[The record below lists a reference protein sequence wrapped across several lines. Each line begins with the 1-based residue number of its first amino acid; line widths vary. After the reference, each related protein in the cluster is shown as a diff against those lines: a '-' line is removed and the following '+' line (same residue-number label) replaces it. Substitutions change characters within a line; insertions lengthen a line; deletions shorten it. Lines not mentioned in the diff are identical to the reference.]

1 MGPVLT
7 HSAHAETLQE
17 SLLRLGETS
26 RIGGAVVPPCRPQS
40 LGDPEFRRTHGLR
53 YAYAGGSM
61 ANGIASLKMVEAL
74 AREGMLGFFGAAG
87 LQPDYIEKAIDQ
99 AQGSLEGLS
108 YGFNIINSPNEP
120 NLEAAVVDLYL
131 RRGVRLIEASA
142 YLDLSLPLVR
152 YRVKGLSR
160 RPSGEVVSSNHV
172 VAKISRVEVATRF
185 MSPAPE
191 SLLRE
196 LVSRGDIS
204 PETARMAEALP
215 MADDVTAEADSGGH
229 TDNRPAITLLPT
241 IIALRDRLQEKYR
254 FAQPV
259 RVGAAGGIATP
270 ASASAAFAMGAAYVM
285 TGSVNQACQESGT
298 SDEVRLMLA
307 QAGQADVAMAPAADM
322 FEMGVK
328 VQVLKRGTMFAMRA
342 GKLYDLYKA
351 HESLEAIPAAQRTA
365 LERDYFRA
373 PCDDIWR
380 QTREYFLKR
389 DPAQAERGERDP
401 KHKMALVFRWYLGQ
415 ASRWANAGEPTR
427 QVDYQVWCGPAM
439 GAFNEWARGSSL
451 ENPMERRAA
460 VIGLNLLAG
469 AAYLTRVHSLRCQGV
484 AVAPAMAAFA
494 PRGIEDLRKLLD

>member
-1 MGPVLT
+1 M
-7 HSAHAETLQE
+7 
-17 SLLRLGETS
+17 RLGETS
-26 RIGGAVVPPCRPQS
+26 RIGEAVVPPCRPRD
-40 LGDPEFRRTHGLR
+40 LGDPEFRRCHGLK

-61 ANGIASLKMVEAL
+61 ANGISSLPMVEAL
-74 AREGMLGFFGAAG
+74 AREGLLGFFGAAG
-87 LQPDYIEKAIDQ
+87 LLPEYLEKAIDQ
-99 AQGSLEGLS
+99 AQSSMDGLP

-120 NLEAAVVDLYL
+120 NLEAAVLDLYL

-152 YRVKGLSR
+152 YRVKALYR
-160 RPSGEVVSSNHV
+160 KPSGEVASRNRI
-172 VAKISRVEVATRF
+172 VAKVSRVEVATRF
-185 MSPAPE
+185 MSPPPE
-191 SLLRE
+191 ALLRE
-196 LVSRGDIS
+196 LVGSGEIS
-204 PETARMAEALP
+204 QEAARMAEALP

-241 IIALRDRLQEKYR
+241 LIALRDRLQEKHR

-270 ASASAAFAMGAAYVM
+270 ASAAAAFAMGAAYVM
-285 TGSVNQACQESGT
+285 TGSVNQACSESGT
-298 SDEVRLMLA
+298 SDVVRQMLA
-307 QAGQADVAMAPAADM
+307 AAGQADVAMAPAADM

-328 VQVLKRGTMFAMRA
+328 VQVLKRGTLFAMRA
-342 GKLYDLYKA
+342 GKLYDLYKT
-351 HESLEAIPAAQRTA
+351 HEGLDSIPPAARAA

-373 PCDDIWR
+373 PCEEVWR
-380 QTREYFLKR
+380 QTREYFLRR

-415 ASRWANAGEPTR
+415 ASRWANVGEPTR

-439 GAFNEWARGSSL
+439 GAFNEWARGSFL
-451 ENPMERRAA
+451 EDPEERRVA

-484 AVAPAMAAFA
+484 SFAPAMAAFT
-494 PRGIEDLRKLLD
+494 PRRIEELRKLLD